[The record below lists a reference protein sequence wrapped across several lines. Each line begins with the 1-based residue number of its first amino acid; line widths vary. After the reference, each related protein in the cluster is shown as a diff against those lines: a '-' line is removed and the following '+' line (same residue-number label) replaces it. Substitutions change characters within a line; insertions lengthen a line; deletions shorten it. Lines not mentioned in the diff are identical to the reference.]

1 MIARENNY
9 EGKSPLLYLVATPI
23 GNLSEFP
30 PRAVDVL
37 KSMDYVA
44 CEDTRNSGLLLQRFS
59 IDKPLISC
67 HEHNEETA
75 ADKIVALLKSGKKV
89 AYVSDAGYPVVS
101 DPGNRLAER
110 CIAAGIKVAVINGP
124 SAGICAL
131 VGSGLPADH
140 FYFHGFLSAKPTERK
155 AELQN
160 LVSLPYTL
168 IFYEAPHRI
177 KDMLQ
182 DVALILGKDRK
193 ACLSRELTKA
203 HEEYIRGSLGEIAE
217 LDETTLLGE
226 MVLVVEGAKP
236 VQKEWSDDEIASLLK
251 GKLKDESMKDAVK
264 DVAQENA
271 IPKNR
276 VYQISLTLKA
286 R

>member
-1 MIARENNY
+1 MIVRENNY
-9 EGKSPLLYLVATPI
+9 EGKMPLLYLVATPI

-30 PRAVDVL
+30 PRAIEVL
-37 KSMDYVA
+37 KEMDYVA

-75 ADKIVALLKSGKKV
+75 ADKIVALLKEGKKV

-101 DPGNRLAER
+101 DPGNRLASR
-110 CIAAGIKVAVINGP
+110 CIKEGIKVAVINGP

-131 VGSGLPADH
+131 VGSGLNADH
-140 FYFHGFLSAKPTERK
+140 FYFYGFLSAKSTERK
-155 AELQN
+155 AELRS
-160 LVSLPYTL
+160 LVDFPSTL

-203 HEEYIRGSLGEIAE
+203 HEE
-217 LDETTLLGE
+217 
-226 MVLVVEGAKP
+226 
-236 VQKEWSDDEIASLLK
+236 
-251 GKLKDESMKDAVK
+251 
-264 DVAQENA
+264 
-271 IPKNR
+271 
-276 VYQISLTLKA
+276 
-286 R
+286 

>member
-1 MIARENNY
+1 MIVRENNY

-30 PRAVDVL
+30 PRAVDIL

-140 FYFHGFLSAKPTERK
+140 FYFHGFLSAKPNRT
-155 AELQN
+155 Q
-160 LVSLPYTL
+160 SG
-168 IFYEAPHRI
+168 AP
-177 KDMLQ
+177 K
-182 DVALILGKDRK
+182 
-193 ACLSRELTKA
+193 SREP
-203 HEEYIRGSLGEIAE
+203 SLYPDF
-217 LDETTLLGE
+217 L
-226 MVLVVEGAKP
+226 
-236 VQKEWSDDEIASLLK
+236 
-251 GKLKDESMKDAVK
+251 
-264 DVAQENA
+264 
-271 IPKNR
+271 
-276 VYQISLTLKA
+276 
-286 R
+286 

>member
-1 MIARENNY
+1 MIVRENNY

-30 PRAVDVL
+30 PRAVDIL

-182 DVALILGKDRK
+182 DAALILGKDRK

-203 HEEYIRGSLGEIAE
+203 HEEYIRGTLGEIAE

>member
-1 MIARENNY
+1 MIVRENNY

-75 ADKIVALLKSGKKV
+75 ADKIVALLKRWQESRLCFRCRLSGRFRSGKP
-89 AYVSDAGYPVVS
+89 SGGTLHRRRDQSRGHQWP
-101 DPGNRLAER
+101 ER
-110 CIAAGIKVAVINGP
+110 RDLRPRRKRP
-124 SAGICAL
+124 SRRSFL
-131 VGSGLPADH
+131 FPW
-140 FYFHGFLSAKPTERK
+140 FLSAKPTERK

-182 DVALILGKDRK
+182 DAVLILGKDRK

-203 HEEYIRGSLGEIAE
+203 HEEYIRGTLGEIAE

-236 VQKEWSDDEIASLLK
+236 VQKEWSDEEIASLLK
-251 GKLKDESMKDAVK
+251 AKLKDESMKDAVK

>member
-1 MIARENNY
+1 
-9 EGKSPLLYLVATPI
+9 
-23 GNLSEFP
+23 
-30 PRAVDVL
+30 
-37 KSMDYVA
+37 
-44 CEDTRNSGLLLQRFS
+44 
-59 IDKPLISC
+59 
-67 HEHNEETA
+67 
-75 ADKIVALLKSGKKV
+75 
-89 AYVSDAGYPVVS
+89 
-101 DPGNRLAER
+101 
-110 CIAAGIKVAVINGP
+110 
-124 SAGICAL
+124 
-131 VGSGLPADH
+131 
-140 FYFHGFLSAKPTERK
+140 
-155 AELQN
+155 
-160 LVSLPYTL
+160 VSLPYTL

>member
-30 PRAVDVL
+30 PRAVDIL